1 MDRGEDG
8 TSAARPV
15 SNALPVLQLA
25 FHRERQKG
33 RGQEG
38 ARCRE
43 SRGSEEGGERGGE
56 RGGRGRRCREG
67 SEAKLRL

>member
-8 TSAARPV
+8 TSAARPE

-25 FHRERQKG
+25 FHRERQRG

-43 SRGSEEGGERGGE
+43 SRGPEERGERGEEGE
-56 RGGRGRRCREG
+56 GG
-67 SEAKLRL
+67 